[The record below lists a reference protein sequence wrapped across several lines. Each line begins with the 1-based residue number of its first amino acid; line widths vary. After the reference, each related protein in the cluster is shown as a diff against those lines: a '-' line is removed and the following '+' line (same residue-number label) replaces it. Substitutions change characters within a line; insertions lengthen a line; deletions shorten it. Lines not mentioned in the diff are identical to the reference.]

1 VDQGNLDV
9 WKTLI
14 AGLGVIITLLVSA
27 WKVRKDL
34 HGRRTQLRDDFRFA
48 LEFEKSKSEMT
59 MSPLMEERGYWA
71 LIGRT
76 DVPYR
81 VAKHLV
87 SLDEPALAL
96 RFYPS
101 AEPRLKFD
109 TESGSFSFKG
119 FYASSAFRMVISVG
133 TWIAFVVLYL
143 IATSPL
149 MLHALKVVTASQAW
163 GLAALTIPVFLS
175 LSIFS
180 LRFGVGVKRAER
192 LMELQATAALPSAR
206 HMPAEVTNVATS
218 SSAAKRASTK
228 RLAAEKTV
236 ARKTA
241 AEAAPIKARPKKP
254 AIASPRAPHPS
265 PARP

>member
-1 VDQGNLDV
+1 
-9 WKTLI
+9 
-14 AGLGVIITLLVSA
+14 
-27 WKVRKDL
+27 
-34 HGRRTQLRDDFRFA
+34 
-48 LEFEKSKSEMT
+48 
-59 MSPLMEERGYWA
+59 MEERGYWA

-109 TESGSFSFKG
+109 AESGSFSFKG
-119 FYASSAFRMVISVG
+119 LYASSAFRIAISVG

-149 MLHALKVVTASQAW
+149 MLHALKIVTASQAW
-163 GLAALTIPVFLS
+163 GLAALTVPVFLS

-180 LRFGVGVKRAER
+180 LRFGVGMKRAER
-192 LMELQATAALPSAR
+192 LMELQATAALRDAR
-206 HMPAEVTNVATS
+206 HTPDERQNVATPNS
-218 SSAAKRASTK
+218 VAKKASTK
-228 RLAAEKTV
+228 RLATEKTV

-241 AEAAPIKARPKKP
+241 AKAAPNKS
-254 AIASPRAPHPS
+254 AS
-265 PARP
+265 